1 MNRETQSVRE
11 QVLTVAIQGERGSN
25 HHVAAERFFGPQ
37 IRLDAHGSF
46 PALVRAME
54 QDPERRGLMAIEN
67 TLAGALLPNYALLRG
82 APLAIVGEVYLRIS
96 HCLMALPGQRLEAI
110 REVHSHPMALLQC
123 DAFFDR
129 HPQLRLVENPDTAGA
144 ARWIAEGQLRGLAAV
159 ASETAASIYG
169 LEVLAAGIET
179 NPRNFTRFLVLAHRA
194 RAAASAQAPDKASLC
209 FHLSHEVGNLA
220 QILLILSS
228 HGMNLTK
235 IQSLP
240 LVGREWEYFFHIDLE
255 YDEHAQYQRALAA
268 IGPRVQALQVLG
280 EYARGDK
287 SGL

>member
-1 MNRETQSVRE
+1 MNREPQILGE

-25 HHVAAERFFGPQ
+25 HHVAAEQFFGPG
-37 IRLDAHGSF
+37 IRLDAQGSV

-54 QDPERRGLMAIEN
+54 QDPARAGLMAIEN
-67 TLAGALLPNYALLRG
+67 SLAGALLPNYALLRG

-96 HCLMALPGQRLEAI
+96 HCLMALPGQQLSEI

-123 DAFFDR
+123 DAFLDR
-129 HPQLRLVENPDTAGA
+129 HPHLRLVENPDTAGA
-144 ARWIAEGQLRGLAAV
+144 ARWIAEEGLRGMAAI
-159 ASETAASIYG
+159 ASEAAAAIYG
-169 LEVLAAGIET
+169 LELLASGIET
-179 NPRNFTRFLVLAHRA
+179 NPRNFTRFLVLAHRE
-194 RAAASAQAPDKASLC
+194 RAAAFALSPDKASLC

-220 QILLILSS
+220 QVLLILSS

-268 IGPRVQALQVLG
+268 IRPRVQALQVLG
-280 EYARGDK
+280 EYARGEK
-287 SGL
+287 PSA